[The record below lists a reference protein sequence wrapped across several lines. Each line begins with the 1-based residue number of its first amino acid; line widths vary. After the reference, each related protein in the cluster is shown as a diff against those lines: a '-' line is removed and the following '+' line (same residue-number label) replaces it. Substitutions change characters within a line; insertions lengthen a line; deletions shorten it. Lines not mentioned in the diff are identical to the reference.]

1 MTLDNDDDNNRN
13 CSVLLLC
20 SKIWKI
26 IIDFLHFLDLVN
38 LGFVCKRLR
47 EIALLNKKM
56 EHYFT
61 FSNRIFCLNV
71 CNQSLTE
78 CFDLIFD
85 RLNFYFYLID
95 KLYFQYIVSSLYE
108 SFQCE
113 QVLIHLFNCSRSEVS
128 FNSCEM
134 YSMLLVNSACASFCS
149 SIDHYFKLMFPESVF
164 SKNISKIFSSE
175 KNRRF
180 GLKIFYESKRIYEI
194 IKSDGQNVLSLL
206 LFQSS
211 LTLL

>member
-1 MTLDNDDDNNRN
+1 
-13 CSVLLLC
+13 
-20 SKIWKI
+20 
-26 IIDFLHFLDLVN
+26 
-38 LGFVCKRLR
+38 
-47 EIALLNKKM
+47 M

-95 KLYFQYIVSSLYE
+95 KLYFQYIVFSLYE

-134 YSMLLVNSACASFCS
+134 CSMLLVNSACASFCL

-180 GLKIFYESKRIYEI
+180 GLKFFYESKRIYEI
-194 IKSDGQNVLSLL
+194 IKSDGQRCIKFVVVSKQSDLTVIFCEVLVRIFCNCFYSVSLDFLL
-206 LFQSS
+206 LKKQNTKGITKREGFLDACSS
-211 LTLL
+211 SIIIF